1 MIVEPLPDG
10 AVKVAIVQAFTVTVN
25 VIDVV
30 CWAAVEVI
38 VITFVSVTEYVPPSN
53 LSDVT
58 TLICSLF
65 DPSWVIGAPAGIV
78 QVNDSDVAN
87 PQAGV
92 YG

>member
-38 VITFVSVTEYVPPSN
+38 VITFVSVTE
-53 LSDVT
+53 
-58 TLICSLF
+58 
-65 DPSWVIGAPAGIV
+65 
-78 QVNDSDVAN
+78 
-87 PQAGV
+87 
-92 YG
+92 